1 MDDAEFVPKPERF
14 VLWLISTSAFNLVDA
29 VGVEPTQSYLSAGG
43 LQPLEL
49 ANAQHIH
56 YKLALSTGI
65 EPVSPP

>member
-1 MDDAEFVPKPERF
+1 MVHVTGFR
-14 VLWLISTSAFNLVDA
+14 NLVDA

-56 YKLALSTGI
+56 KNRCPPS
-65 EPVSPP
+65 VSHRTLE